1 MSNPFRNPHST
12 IRNHMET
19 AVTSFV
25 IRFTQENGMAAPW
38 RGLVRHVQTN
48 REAHFTQLGEALTF
62 MGQFVAITPW
72 SENLMDKMIETNG
85 IHLHALDYPGGE
97 PTLVYLPGL
106 TANAHLFDGVAQAGL
121 SPRFRI
127 LALDLRGRGLSAKPE
142 SGYTMADHA
151 ADVIGVLDA
160 EGIEQATL
168 VGHSFGGL
176 LSMYLAANYP
186 DRVARI
192 VIIDAAKSAA
202 DPKVAEM
209 IRPSLDRLGAVL
221 PSVEAYIA
229 VMKQM
234 PFLDGYWDD
243 SLEAYFRADM
253 QVNEDGTA
261 QAQATPEAIRAVI
274 DGILAED
281 WEAIINGIHC
291 PALLINAT
299 EPYGPPGSP
308 PIVAAEDA
316 RETAV
321 QMTDCQYVH
330 VPGNH
335 VTMVFGENAN
345 YAAEAIL
352 EFVIE

>member
-1 MSNPFRNPHST
+1 
-12 IRNHMET
+12 MET

-25 IRFTQENGMAAPW
+25 IRFTQDQENRAVAPW
-38 RGLVRHVQTN
+38 RGFVRHVQTN
-48 REAHFTQLGEALTF
+48 REAHFTRIEEALTF
-62 MGQFVAITPW
+62 MGQFVALIPY
-72 SENLMDKMIETNG
+72 SGNLMDKMIETNG
-85 IHLHALDYPGGE
+85 IRLHALDYPGSE

-106 TANAHLFDGVAQAGL
+106 TANAHLFAGVAQAGL
-121 SPRFRI
+121 NPRCRI
-127 LALDLRGRGLSAKPE
+127 LALDLRGRGLSDKPA

-160 EGIEQATL
+160 EGIEQAIL

-186 DRVARI
+186 DRVARM

-209 IRPSLDRLGAVL
+209 IRPSLDRLGVTL
-221 PSVEAYIA
+221 PSVEAYLA
-229 VMKQM
+229 AMKQM

-243 SLEAYFRADM
+243 SLETYFRADM
-253 QVNEDGTA
+253 QLNDDGTV
-261 QAQATPEAIRAVI
+261 QAQATPQAIGAAI

-281 WEAIINGIHC
+281 WEAIINDIRC

-308 PIVAAEDA
+308 PIVTAKDA

-321 QMTDCQYVH
+321 QMADCQYVH

-335 VTMVFGENAN
+335 VTMVFGENAQ
-345 YAAEAIL
+345 YAAQAIL
-352 EFVIE
+352 EFVIG

>member
-1 MSNPFRNPHST
+1 
-12 IRNHMET
+12 MET

-25 IRFTQENGMAAPW
+25 IRFTQEQKSNSVSPW

-48 REAHFTQLGEALTF
+48 REAHFTKITEALSF
-62 MGQFVAITPW
+62 MGQFVAIPPY
-72 SENLMDKMIETNG
+72 SGSLMDKIIKTNG
-85 IHLHALDYPGGE
+85 IQLYALDYSGGK

-106 TANAHLFDGVAQAGL
+106 TANAHLFDGVVQAGL

-127 LALDLRGRGLSAKPE
+127 LALDLRGRGLSDKPAN
-142 SGYTMADHA
+142 GYTMADHA

-176 LSMYLAANYP
+176 LSMYMAANHP

-209 IRPSLDRLGAVL
+209 IRPSLDRLGVVL
-221 PSVEAYIA
+221 PSVDAYLA
-229 VMKQM
+229 AMKQM

-243 SLEAYFRADM
+243 TLEAYFRADM
-253 QVNEDGTA
+253 RVNDDGTA
-261 QAQATPEAIRAVI
+261 QAQSTPQAIGAAI

-281 WEAIINGIHC
+281 WEVIINGIRC
-291 PALLINAT
+291 PALLVNAT
-299 EPYGPPGSP
+299 GPYGPPGSP
-308 PIVAAEDA
+308 PIVTEEAA
-316 RETAV
+316 RETAG
-321 QMTDCQYVH
+321 QIANCRYVH

-335 VTMVFGENAN
+335 VTMVFGENAQTV
-345 YAAEAIL
+345 AEAIL